1 MKEKT
6 VHTKSIYEGRILSLE
21 VLDVELEDGRASI
34 REIVR
39 HVRAVGVL
47 PLLPDGSYI
56 WVRQYRK
63 PLDAY
68 IIEIC
73 AGLIEP
79 GETAEATAHREL
91 LEETGCRAKSLRR
104 IGALASSPGY
114 TDEMVDL
121 FLAECDPPEAGQ
133 NLDRDEN
140 IEVLRLRSDEIES
153 GIRNGTIFD
162 GKSVS
167 AWFLARMY
175 TDSEPGVVPP

>member
-1 MKEKT
+1 MKEIT

-21 VLDVELEDGRASI
+21 LLDVELEDGRTSI

-47 PLLPDGSYI
+47 PRLPDGSYI

-68 IIEIC
+68 VIEIC

-79 GETAEATAHREL
+79 GETPEETARREL
-91 LEETGCRAKSLRR
+91 LEETGCRPKSLHR

-121 FLAECDPPEAGQ
+121 FLADCDPPEVGQ
-133 NLDRDEN
+133 KLDSDES
-140 IEVLRLRSDEIES
+140 IEVLRLCSDEIEN
-153 GIRNGTIFD
+153 GIRNGSIFD

-167 AWFLARMY
+167 AWFLARLHA
-175 TDSEPGVVPP
+175 DLRPGVDS